1 MPDIDEVQKRFK
13 SIRIFRNY
21 VTPAEPENNEVEG
34 LLLMVNFINAT
45 LRLLIFSSYT
55 GCLKKNAMKIQ
66 QAAGL
71 S

>member
-21 VTPAEPENNEVEG
+21 VTSAEPENNEVEG